1 MFALGCIQALQC
13 NKNTCPTG
21 VTTHD
26 KRLQRGLNVPD
37 KSARVHHYHDK
48 VVNEVCM
55 IAHSCGLPEPRLL
68 RRRHARI
75 TTASGISLPLSEYYE
90 RWKKG
95 EEPALDARPSTKL
108 RVHQ

>member
-1 MFALGCIQALQC
+1 
-13 NKNTCPTG
+13 
-21 VTTHD
+21 
-26 KRLQRGLNVPD
+26 VPD
-37 KSARVHHYHDK
+37 KSTRVYRYHDR

-108 RVHQ
+108 RVH